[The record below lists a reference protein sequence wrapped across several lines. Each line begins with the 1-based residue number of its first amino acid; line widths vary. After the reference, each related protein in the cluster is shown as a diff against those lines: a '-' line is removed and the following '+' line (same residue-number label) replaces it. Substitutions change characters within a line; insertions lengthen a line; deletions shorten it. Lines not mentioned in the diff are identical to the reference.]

1 VLRDEAVVRD
11 GAAGDGAAQLPAQ
24 DFELIQEMATLFI
37 DVLRPF
43 GDAMARHIHEQV
55 PAVGEPDDAEAVEA
69 TRASCDSNMREIF
82 SMLRAG
88 LPADAVVAPADALE
102 YARFLRGRGVNFG
115 SIVTAYQYGVAMF
128 RFVLGIELQGRISD
142 TRRLARIAA
151 AADDFLFT
159 YIGAMLDRLLKEY
172 DVGQGSWH
180 PSAADAVL
188 ANPASAEAAQA
199 FRDDLIRR
207 REWLAETPEQSR
219 AHAES
224 ERVLNEFVAALERV
238 AADPE
243 ISKRLALADTTVE
256 FVLADDPDL
265 SATLLLDRTPIE
277 VADGGEAEVR
287 LDIASFDLG
296 QLWSQE
302 FQLPMAIA
310 RGRVRAAGPVR
321 KFLRVVP
328 ILREAGRPHVPERP
342 PADDEDDTAEGP
354 FTAEQRQL
362 LDQAAQYEHHRG
374 ALEVRESKPG
384 DFWSVE
390 CIDVYKAFGRNR
402 VLNGLNVGI
411 PDGMIT
417 VILGPSGT
425 GKSVL
430 IKHLIGLMFPDHG
443 DILVH
448 GKSVPNRRR
457 SELFE
462 MRREFGILFQD
473 GALFG
478 SMDLYDNVAFPLR
491 EQTNKSEEE
500 IRRIVEQRLE
510 EVGLSDAS
518 HRLPSEISG
527 GMKKRAGFARAL
539 VMEPKIV
546 MFDEPDSGLDPVR
559 TALLCDLIRKIH
571 GEHGGTY
578 IVITHD
584 IASARRLGDYIAVLW
599 KGRIVE
605 SGDAERMFNS
615 DNPFVRQF
623 LAGAPRGPLGM
634 E

>member
-1 VLRDEAVVRD
+1 
-11 GAAGDGAAQLPAQ
+11 
-24 DFELIQEMATLFI
+24 M
-37 DVLRPF
+37 
-43 GDAMARHIHEQV
+43 
-55 PAVGEPDDAEAVEA
+55 
-69 TRASCDSNMREIF
+69 S
-82 SMLRAG
+82 
-88 LPADAVVAPADALE
+88 
-102 YARFLRGRGVNFG
+102 
-115 SIVTAYQYGVAMF
+115 
-128 RFVLGIELQGRISD
+128 
-142 TRRLARIAA
+142 RRL
-151 AADDFLFT
+151 
-159 YIGAMLDRLLKEY
+159 
-172 DVGQGSWH
+172 S
-180 PSAADAVL
+180 
-188 ANPASAEAAQA
+188 
-199 FRDDLIRR
+199 
-207 REWLAETPEQSR
+207 
-219 AHAES
+219 
-224 ERVLNEFVAALERV
+224 
-238 AADPE
+238 
-243 ISKRLALADTTVE
+243 LADTTVE
-256 FVLADDPDL
+256 LVLADEPDL
-265 SATLLLDRTPIE
+265 AVTLLLDRMPVE
-277 VADGGEAEVR
+277 VVQGGGQAEVR
-287 LDIASFDLG
+287 LDIASFDLS
-296 QLWSQE
+296 QLWTHE
-302 FQLPMAIA
+302 FQLPMAVA
-310 RGRVRAAGPVR
+310 RGRVRATGPVR

-328 ILREAGRPHVPERP
+328 ILREIARPELPTPPSDAG
-342 PADDEDDTAEGP
+342 AEGREETDL
-354 FTAEQRQL
+354 TAYQRSL
-362 LDQAAQYEHHRG
+362 LDQAVDYDYEHHRG
-374 ALEVRESKPG
+374 AMEVPEERPG

-402 VLNGLNVGI
+402 VLNGLNLGI

-430 IKHLIGLMFPDHG
+430 IKHLIGLMFPDNG

-478 SMDLYDNVAFPLR
+478 SMNLYDNVAFPLR

-500 IRRIVEQRLE
+500 IRRIVEQRLD
-510 EVGLSDAS
+510 EVGLSDAAD
-518 HRLPSEISG
+518 RTPSEISG

-539 VMEPKIV
+539 VLEPKIV

-559 TALLCDLIRKIH
+559 TALLCDLIRKVH

-615 DNPFVRQF
+615 ENPFVRQF